1 MDARHTH
8 LSPEHIQAFLEEDL
22 PPQEQ
27 AGVEAHVRGCSGCRD
42 QVESWREFL
51 AQLNGLPTV
60 APSAAFS
67 RSVLD
72 RLELEPELD
81 AATAP
86 SASDHPAWEVLQE
99 WADGVLPRRLRVRVD
114 RHVQACPS
122 CSRESARWKEL
133 FAAVNA
139 VPVLAPTSDFS
150 EGVLARVR
158 SASTRAQ
165 EAQSPQDQVV
175 TAPAPVRGPRVAV
188 PDWIRSLRPR
198 SRRGWMVAGGAI
210 AAPGVALATLAALVA
225 SHPLVSMGDLAAF
238 LWIQTTGAVS
248 AVASQMAGGMLE
260 SMAVFWAYTLAS
272 GVVSAPLQFAAIA
285 LAGVGITG
293 WAAWIFHRN
302 LTLPSLP
309 SLVGSYARSS

>member
-1 MDARHTH
+1 MDVGHTH
-8 LSPEHIQAFLEEDL
+8 LSPEQIQAYLEEAL
-22 PPQEQ
+22 PFQEQ
-27 AGVEAHVRGCSGCRD
+27 AGAELHVRGCPGCRD
-42 QVESWREFL
+42 QVEGWREFL
-51 AQLNGLPTV
+51 AQLNGLHRV

-72 RLELEPELD
+72 RLELQPELD
-81 AATAP
+81 IATAP

-99 WADGVLPRRLRVRVD
+99 WADGVLPRRVRARVD

-122 CSRESARWKEL
+122 CAREGARWKEL
-133 FAAVNA
+133 FAAMEG
-139 VPVLAPTSDFS
+139 VPALAPSADLS

-158 SASTRAQ
+158 SASTRVQ
-165 EAQSPQDQVV
+165 EAQAPQDQVV
-175 TAPAPVRGPRVAV
+175 TAPSPTRGPRVAV
-188 PDWIRSLRPR
+188 PDWVRSLRPR

-225 SHPLVSMGDLAAF
+225 SHPLVSLGDLTAF
-238 LWIQTTGAVS
+238 LWIQVTGALS
-248 AVASQMAGGMLE
+248 GVAGQMAGGLVE

-272 GVVSAPLQFAAIA
+272 GVVSAPLQYAAIA
-285 LAGVGITG
+285 LAVVGATG